1 MNRLLILLVI
11 LILIPT
17 AAFSQLGIKFGIGA
31 NVTFPAADLSDAVA
45 TGFGGTA
52 MVKFGL
58 IPLIDLTGG
67 VEYIKFTGKDIT
79 TGVGTGESEGNAW
92 GYFVGGR
99 VNILPPTFYAGLEL
113 GGYSLSSEV
122 TVPNFGTQEGSET
135 EFFYA
140 PMVGVG
146 LGPIDANLRYV
157 VADGS
162 NFVSLRGMFWF

>member
-1 MNRLLILLVI
+1 MNRFLILLV
-11 LILIPT
+11 LFVLIPT
-17 AAFSQLGIKFGIGA
+17 AAFSQLGFKFGIGA
-31 NVTFPAADLSDAVA
+31 NVTFPAADLSDVVA

-58 IPLIDLTGG
+58 IPLVDLTGG

-79 TGVGTGESEGNAW
+79 QGTATGESEGNAW

-99 VNILPPTFYAGLEL
+99 INIIPPMLYGGLEL
-113 GGYSLSSEV
+113 GGYSFSSEF
-122 TVPNFGTQEGSET
+122 TVPNSGTFEGSST

-140 PMVGVG
+140 PMAGVN

>member
-11 LILIPT
+11 LILVPA
-17 AAFSQLGIKFGIGA
+17 AAFSALGLQFGVGV
-31 NVTFPAADLSDAVA
+31 NVTFPSSDLGDFVS
-45 TGFGGTA
+45 TGFGGTG

-67 VEYIKFTGKDIT
+67 IEYIKFTSKEVPG
-79 TGVGTGESEGNAW
+79 GEGEANAW

-99 VNILPPTFYAGLEL
+99 VNILPPALYGGLEL
-113 GGYSLSSEV
+113 GGYSFTTELMIPSLPSSEES
-122 TVPNFGTQEGSET
+122 NT

-140 PMVGVG
+140 PMAGVN

-157 VADGS
+157 VADGF

>member
-1 MNRLLILLVI
+1 MNRVLILLV
-11 LILIPT
+11 LLVLIPG
-17 AAFSQLGIKFGIGA
+17 AAFSQLGLKFGIGA

-67 VEYIKFTGKDIT
+67 VEYIKFTSKDIPA
-79 TGVGTGESEGNAW
+79 GTATAESEGNAW

-99 VNILPPTFYAGLEL
+99 VNIIPPLLYGGLEL
-113 GGYSLSSEV
+113 GGYSFNSEV
-122 TVPNFGTQEGSET
+122 TIPSLPTTEGSNT

-140 PMVGVG
+140 PMVGTQ

-157 VADGS
+157 VAGGS